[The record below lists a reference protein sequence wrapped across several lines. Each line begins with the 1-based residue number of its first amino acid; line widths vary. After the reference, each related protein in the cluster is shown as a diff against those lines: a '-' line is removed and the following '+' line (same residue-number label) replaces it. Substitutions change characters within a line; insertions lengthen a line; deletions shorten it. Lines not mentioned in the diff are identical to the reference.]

1 MFENFHTERHTC
13 TSELLVQ
20 LDDVYLTTND
30 NVSKHFDY
38 NLMVDEDLHIN
49 GIVGSFNVWD
59 VFAPGPFI
67 VAIVSG

>member
-1 MFENFHTERHTC
+1 MFEIFHTERRTC
-13 TSELLVQ
+13 TSELLIQ

-59 VFAPGPFI
+59 VFVPGPFI
-67 VAIVSG
+67 VTIVSG

>member
-1 MFENFHTERHTC
+1 MFEIFHTERRTC
-13 TSELLVQ
+13 TSELLIQ
-20 LDDVYLTTND
+20 LVDVYLTTND

-38 NLMVDEDLHIN
+38 NLMVDEDLHLN

-67 VAIVSG
+67 VTIVSG

>member
-1 MFENFHTERHTC
+1 MFEIFHTERHTC

-49 GIVGSFNVWD
+49 GIVGSFNAWD

>member
-1 MFENFHTERHTC
+1 MFEIFHTERRTC
-13 TSELLVQ
+13 TSELLIQ
-20 LDDVYLTTND
+20 LDGIYLTTND
-30 NVSKHFDY
+30 YVSKPFDY

-67 VAIVSG
+67 VTIVSG